1 MFSRIFS
8 FSNATLLVALALSTI
23 AAWYSIIGLTAI
35 FAGAVVPI
43 IIMGSVLELAKI
55 TTTVWLRKYWKRC
68 TWIMKVYLVPAV
80 VALAVLTSMG
90 IFGFLSKAHMDQGLV
105 GGDSIAKVQIF
116 DEKIKTSKENIE
128 ANRKALKQ
136 MDEAV
141 DQLMARSDSEKGAD
155 KAVTIRKGQAKER
168 VRLQNEITA
177 EQTKI
182 AKLNEERAPIAAE
195 VRKVEAEVGPI
206 KYIAAFIYGDNPD
219 QNLLERAVRWVI
231 ILLVVVFDPLAIM
244 LVIAANQSK
253 DWDDEKEDDKHAM
266 SIIPPKEEDTRPF
279 TEEEIT
285 ALDEPV
291 EEIDIVPAPETEPKA
306 TWSFPTDPEPESSEH
321 YVANKFTEFDP
332 RYLVTK
338 VITEEE
344 SMNIVASPAY
354 PDMYIDYQILED
366 VIEEDLP
373 PVTSWVDIPEPE
385 ETVAEEEIKVDDSPP
400 YEGIRDL
407 KTGEWIQTGPALAD
421 PVVQSTIGFK
431 DLGGGYVEY
440 EGKRMAIGVLRDKRP
455 DLFAIRED
463 NPRQVKIT
471 FGPKSVTVGLIG
483 DTFIRTDAIPHR
495 VFKSNGE
502 KWIEINKNTTASY
515 LSNTNYLQHLMEKI
529 ATGEYEPDLLTEL
542 EQEAISSHLKS
553 A

>member
-291 EEIDIVPAPETEPKA
+291 EEVDIVPAPETEPKA
-306 TWSFPTDPEPESSEH
+306 TWAFPTDPEPESSEH

-440 EGKRMAIGVLRDKRP
+440 EGKRMSTHVLKDKRP
-455 DLFAIRED
+455 DLFAIKED
-463 NPRQVKIT
+463 NPRQVKIN

-542 EQEAISSHLKS
+542 EQEAISNHLKS

>member
-8 FSNATLLVALALSTI
+8 FSNATLLVALSLSAI

-141 DQLMARSDSEKGAD
+141 DQVMARSDSEKGAD
-155 KAVTIRKGQAKER
+155 KAVTIRRGQAKER

-182 AKLNEERAPIAAE
+182 AQLNEERAPIAAE

-266 SIIPPKEEDTRPF
+266 AIIPPKEEDTRPF

-285 ALDEPV
+285 ALDGP
-291 EEIDIVPAPETEPKA
+291 IVEPKA
-306 TWSFPTDPEPESSEH
+306 TWPFPSEPDPESSEH

-332 RYLVTK
+332 RLLVTK

-354 PDMYIDYQILED
+354 PEPIIVEEP
-366 VIEEDLP
+366 VIEEVSILP
-373 PVTSWVDIPEPE
+373 VEEP
-385 ETVAEEEIKVDDSPP
+385 IVDDSPP
-400 YEGIRDL
+400 YEGIKDPV
-407 KTGEWIQTGPALAD
+407 TGQWTQTGPAFTNVPP
-421 PVVQSTIGFK
+421 PVFDGDYVSFNGKMMHKQVLYSQYPELMLHEDSRRTPST
-431 DLGGGYVEY
+431 
-440 EGKRMAIGVLRDKRP
+440 R
-455 DLFAIRED
+455 
-463 NPRQVKIT
+463 
-471 FGPKSVTVGLIG
+471 FGTKFPESRLQGDSFVRVDVT
-483 DTFIRTDAIPHR
+483 PNR
-495 VFKSNGE
+495 VYKYNGS
-502 KWIEINKNTTASY
+502 KWIETSKNTSSTY
-515 LSNTNYLQHLMEKI
+515 LANNDYLQFLTDRI
-529 ATGEYEPDLLTEL
+529 ASGEYDPDLLTAD
-542 EQEAISSHLKS
+542 EQDAVEKFLKG
-553 A
+553 

>member
-8 FSNATLLVALALSTI
+8 FSNATLLVALSLSAI

-141 DQLMARSDSEKGAD
+141 DQVMARSDSEKGAD
-155 KAVTIRKGQAKER
+155 RAVTIRKGQAKER
-168 VRLQNEITA
+168 IRLQNEITA

-219 QNLLERAVRWVI
+219 ANLLERAVRWVI

-266 SIIPPKEEDTRPF
+266 AIIPPKEEDTRPF

-291 EEIDIVPAPETEPKA
+291 EEVDIVPAPETEPKA

-373 PVTSWVDIPEPE
+373 PITSWVEIPEPE
-385 ETVAEEEIKVDDSPP
+385 ETVAEEVKVDDSPP

-407 KTGEWIQTGPALAD
+407 KTGEWIQTGPALVD
-421 PVVQSTIGFK
+421 PVIKSTMGFK
-431 DLGGGYVEY
+431 DLGGGYVEF
-440 EGKRMAIGVLRDKRP
+440 EGKKMALHVLKDKRP
-455 DLFAIRED
+455 DLFAIKED

-515 LSNTNYLQHLMEKI
+515 LSNTNYLLHLMEKI

-542 EQEAISSHLKS
+542 EQEAISNHLKS

>member
-141 DQLMARSDSEKGAD
+141 DQVMARSDSEKGAD
-155 KAVTIRKGQAKER
+155 RAVTIRKGQAKER
-168 VRLQNEITA
+168 IRLQNEITA

-219 QNLLERAVRWVI
+219 ANLLERAVRWVI

-266 SIIPPKEEDTRPF
+266 AIIPPKEEDTRPF

-306 TWSFPTDPEPESSEH
+306 IWAFPTDPEPESSDH
-321 YVANKFTEFDP
+321 YVANKFSEFDP

-354 PDMYIDYQILED
+354 PDYQILED

-373 PVTSWVDIPEPE
+373 PITSWVEIPDPE

-421 PVVQSTIGFK
+421 PAVKSTMGFK
-431 DLGGGYVEY
+431 DLGGGYVEF
-440 EGKRMAIGVLRDKRP
+440 EGKRMALHVLKDKRP
-455 DLFAIRED
+455 DLFAIKED
-463 NPRQVKIT
+463 NPREVKIT
-471 FGPKSVTVGLIG
+471 FGPKAVTVGLIG

-542 EQEAISSHLKS
+542 EQEAISNHLKS